1 MSREQIRDNTASES
15 KPAGEAASEQA
26 VAVAGTVPPAE
37 TRDFGY
43 GNLGSP
49 ELYLGYSFQT
59 PSLLRTALTHSS
71 RAHERNEDHRDPTLD
86 NEQLEFLGDA
96 VLSLLAAQA
105 LLDEFPNAEEGNLTR
120 LRSSIVSR
128 EHLAPVARR
137 LQIGRHMLLG
147 RGEDKSGGR
156 RKPALLADALE
167 AVIAAIYLDGG
178 LEVARA
184 FVKKQIVD
192 PALPKLRQALAGRV
206 TVGDYKTE
214 LQERLQAEGQ
224 VPRYLLLEE
233 SGPDHQ
239 RSFRMA
245 VAVEGRDGS
254 SRTIAEAQG
263 TTKKQAQQ
271 RAAGLALQLLGRGPG
286 APAKSAAPVAPETE
300 PA

>member
-1 MSREQIRDNTASES
+1 MGRERIPGDTDHHATR
-15 KPAGEAASEQA
+15 PAGETALDVLTARD
-26 VAVAGTVPPAE
+26 PDPK
-37 TRDFGY
+37 DFGY

-49 ELYLGYSFQT
+49 ELYLDYSFRS
-59 PSLLRTALTHSS
+59 PALLRTALTHSS
-71 RAHERNEDHRDPTLD
+71 RAHERSEDRRDPSLD

-96 VLSLLAAQA
+96 VLNLLAAQA
-105 LLDEFPNAEEGNLTR
+105 LLEEFPNAEEGNLTR

-137 LQIGRHMLLG
+137 LQLGRHMLLG

-178 LEVARA
+178 LEVARE
-184 FVKKQIVD
+184 FVKKQIVA
-192 PALPKLRQALAGRV
+192 PALPELRQALASRV
-206 TVGDYKTE
+206 AVGDYKTE

-233 SGPDHQ
+233 TGPDHL
-239 RSFRMA
+239 RSFRIA
-245 VAVEGRDGS
+245 VAVEGRDGT
-254 SRTIAEAQG
+254 SRTIAEARG

-271 RAAGLALQLLGRGPG
+271 RAAGLALQLLGKLTGK
-286 APAKSAAPVAPETE
+286 PAERATPVAPELE
-300 PA
+300 KA

>member
-1 MSREQIRDNTASES
+1 MSREQTVDRTDRGRAPGS
-15 KPAGEAASEQA
+15 KPAAAEVAEAPEA
-26 VAVAGTVPPAE
+26 
-37 TRDFGY
+37 RDFGY
-43 GNLGSP
+43 GSLGSP
-49 ELYLGYSFQT
+49 ELYLGYSFRS
-59 PSLLRTALTHSS
+59 PALLRTALTHSS
-71 RAHERNEDHRDPTLD
+71 RAHERSEDRRDPSLD

-178 LEVARA
+178 LEAARG

-192 PALPKLRQALAGRV
+192 PALPSLHQALLSRV

-233 SGPDHQ
+233 SGPDHL
-239 RSFRMA
+239 RTFRMA
-245 VAVEGRDGS
+245 VVVEGRDGS
-254 SRTIAEAQG
+254 SRTLAEAQG
-263 TTKKQAQQ
+263 STKKQAQQ
-271 RAAGLALQLLGRGPG
+271 RAAGLALQLLGKAVEKVAAEP
-286 APAKSAAPVAPETE
+286 APVAPGTE
-300 PA
+300 EA

>member
-1 MSREQIRDNTASES
+1 MSREQAAGRTDRGRARPGS
-15 KPAGEAASEQA
+15 KPA
-26 VAVAGTVPPAE
+26 PAE
-37 TRDFGY
+37 VAEAPEARDFGY

-49 ELYLGYSFQT
+49 ELYLGYSFRS
-59 PSLLRTALTHSS
+59 PALLRTALTHSS
-71 RAHERNEDHRDPTLD
+71 RAHERSEDRRDPSLD

-178 LEVARA
+178 LEAARG

-192 PALPKLRQALAGRV
+192 PALPSLHQALLSRV

-233 SGPDHQ
+233 SGPDHL
-239 RSFRMA
+239 RSFRVA

-254 SRTIAEAQG
+254 SRTLAEAQG
-263 TTKKQAQQ
+263 STKKQAQQ
-271 RAAGLALQLLGRGPG
+271 RAAGLALQLLGKAVREP
-286 APAKSAAPVAPETE
+286 APVAPDTE
-300 PA
+300 EA